1 MPTHHCHAI
10 VSLSLSLQGV
20 ATYRG
25 LAYWVSVLNS
35 AFSLIT
41 ALNTGFFVL
50 FHMGSFEEYNL
61 SQHSNESEHYASSME
76 LATHRVTQLIAL
88 SDGIVWLWVPNGRS
102 IAASSRLDSTS
113 ILNETIAMEQNTIGS
128 MPNEAMPE
136 ENQSQKIPCEGHYCE
151 GTLKRPSTPIR
162 KQMVCSVTHW
172 MAVSIITLNL
182 VFDVVFLQVNTIV
195 R

>member
-1 MPTHHCHAI
+1 M
-10 VSLSLSLQGV
+10 
-20 ATYRG
+20 
-25 LAYWVSVLNS
+25 SVLNN
-35 AFSLIT
+35 AFSSIT

-88 SDGIVWLWVPNGRS
+88 SDGIVRLWVPNGRS
-102 IAASSRLDSTS
+102 VAVSSHFDFGS
-113 ILNETIAMEQNTIGS
+113 ILHEINAMEQNTVGS

-136 ENQSQKIPCEGHYCE
+136 ENQNQKIPCEGHYCE
-151 GTLKRPSTPIR
+151 GTLKRISTLFGSKNDR
-162 KQMVCSVTHW
+162 AVT
-172 MAVSIITLNL
+172 
-182 VFDVVFLQVNTIV
+182 